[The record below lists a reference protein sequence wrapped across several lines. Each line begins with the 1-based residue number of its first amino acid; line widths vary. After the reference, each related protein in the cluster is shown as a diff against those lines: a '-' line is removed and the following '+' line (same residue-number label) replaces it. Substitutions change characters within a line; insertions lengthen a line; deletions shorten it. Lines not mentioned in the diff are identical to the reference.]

1 MRADKVEQVVDAG
14 WVRVAWLVQ
23 KEPELLFL
31 KLVLDGVPFT
41 GDFLLAQGD
50 VTDSLLGEIVA
61 IEQHCFD
68 QLSVG
73 QGNLSD
79 VQSGKYLDWV
89 LVHRFVPNE
98 ADIVGLVTVILI
110 PIAAD
115 KGLQELGVK
124 ILIFT

>member
-23 KEPELLFL
+23 EEPELLFL

-50 VTDSLLGEIVA
+50 VADSFLCEILA
-61 IEQHCFD
+61 IEEHCFD

-79 VQSGKYLDWV
+79 VQSGKYLDRI

-98 ADIVGLVTVILI
+98 ADIVGLVTVLVI
-110 PIAAD
+110 PITGD
-115 KGLQELGVK
+115 KGLQELEVK
-124 ILIFT
+124 IPVFT